1 MYLELAENGD
11 SQVSPYISVPTENGL
26 IQVREDQFDSLPR
39 NEWNALMNKLAPFQ
53 TGAGLSEDI
62 QLGDKATRERRK
74 EARTSKKEAK
84 VKEKESKTE
93 RKELKQQSKADKRA
107 NRKPID
113 IGGIIDS
120 AGKVIGNITGKGD
133 TGADMVDTGAGAGAD
148 AGTGAGMPKWI
159 IPVGIGAV
167 VLVGAY
173 FLLKKK

>member
-1 MYLELAENGD
+1 MYLELAEGSD
-11 SQVSPYISVPTENGL
+11 QVSPYIQVPTENGL
-26 IQVREDQFDSLPR
+26 IQVREDQFDSLPADQ
-39 NEWNALMNKLAPFQ
+39 WSALMNKLAPFQ
-53 TGAGLSEDI
+53 TNAGLSESY

-107 NRKPID
+107 NRKPVD
-113 IGGIIDS
+113 FAGIIDS

-133 TGADMVDTGAGAGAD
+133 TGGDTGSEID
-148 AGTGAGMPKWI
+148 SPPPPPPNELPKWLL
-159 IPVGIGAV
+159 PAGIGLV
-167 VLVGAY
+167 VLVGGY